1 MPFGGRHDNSPAHP
15 RISPG
20 RPRPGKRRGDGESG
34 GMKLR
39 HIASMVA
46 LVATLVPS
54 AATAEVAQTQIQPGA
69 RISTPIGSCTT
80 NFVFTNSAGRL
91 FIGTA
96 GHCAEVGD
104 RIESANGTEF
114 GTVVTS
120 ENNYPVSDFA
130 LILIDTEDE
139 HLVSPAMRYW
149 GGPTGM
155 TSRADVAQ
163 GDQILS
169 YGYGIGFGTTEQ
181 TRRRAG
187 LLWTYGPQAYSA
199 FIAGTPGDSG
209 GPIVHAASGKAL
221 GVIDV
226 LKAGSPQG
234 GTTIENV
241 LARARY
247 IYDDDSI
254 RIVTAPLE
262 PFPQ

>member
-1 MPFGGRHDNSPAHP
+1 
-15 RISPG
+15 
-20 RPRPGKRRGDGESG
+20 
-34 GMKLR
+34 MKLR

-80 NFVFTNSAGRL
+80 NLVFTNSAGRL

-96 GHCAEVGD
+96 GHCADVGD

-139 HLVSPAMRYW
+139 HLVSPALRYW
-149 GGPTGM
+149 GGPTGI
-155 TSRADVAQ
+155 TTYSDVAQ
-163 GDQILS
+163 GDLVLS
-169 YGYGIGFGTTEQ
+169 YGYGIGFGSNEY

-187 LLWTYGPQAYSA
+187 FLWTYGVQNYTA
-199 FIAGTPGDSG
+199 FIGGTPGDSG
-209 GPIVHAASGKAL
+209 GPIVHAETGKAL

-226 LKAGSPQG
+226 LRPGAPQG

-241 LARARY
+241 LGRAMLL
-247 IYDDDSI
+247 YDDDTLEL
-254 RIVTAPLE
+254 VTAPLE
-262 PFPQ
+262 PFPG